1 MVTKKRRGRK
11 TDPSSKS
18 GKIRGLLS
26 SGLTAAE
33 IAKKVGCTV
42 ALVYNIK
49 SKDAGGGTAK
59 AKAGAK
65 PGRKPGRKAAAPS
78 IGGSD
83 LGAILTAVKN
93 AEIERLQMR
102 AALEKISAVINDALA
117 K

>member
-1 MVTKKRRGRK
+1 M
-11 TDPSSKS
+11 
-18 GKIRGLLS
+18 
-26 SGLTAAE
+26 TAAD

>member
-1 MVTKKRRGRK
+1 M
-11 TDPSSKS
+11 
-18 GKIRGLLS
+18 
-26 SGLTAAE
+26 TAAE